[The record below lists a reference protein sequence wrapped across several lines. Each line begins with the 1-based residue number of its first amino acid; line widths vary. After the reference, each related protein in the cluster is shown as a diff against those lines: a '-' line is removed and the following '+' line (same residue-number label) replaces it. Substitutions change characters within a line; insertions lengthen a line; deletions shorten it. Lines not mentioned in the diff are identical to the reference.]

1 MSRELEV
8 SSVSYTGGV
17 VFIEQQTSYYKGKH
31 LIAYSEKFVS
41 NATRNTEIDFGRF
54 FLNVIFNSIFLSCF
68 PLGSVYL
75 YL

>member
-8 SSVSYTGGV
+8 SSVSYTGDV

-41 NATRNTEIDFGRF
+41 NATRNAEIGFGRF
-54 FLNVIFNSIFLSCF
+54 F
-68 PLGSVYL
+68 
-75 YL
+75 